1 MQRRLSMTPPQW
13 RWPGRAK
20 TTRAR
25 SEVRTGTALACA
37 ALCAPAPPSR
47 MLTSLACTAF
57 GHRLRKNA
65 AGERPTAE
73 PEINEIDGLRDG
85 SVIVIVSD
93 GVLNA
98 YATPEAAVRA
108 MAQQLWDIRKAR
120 RNPVKREDP
129 VPLLQAAKEDHAAL
143 KILREA
149 EKAANERKPHDHRWD
164 LGCVFQRS
172 QR

>member
-1 MQRRLSMTPPQW
+1 M
-13 RWPGRAK
+13 GA
-20 TTRAR
+20 RAR
-25 SEVRTGTALACA
+25 
-37 ALCAPAPPSR
+37 
-47 MLTSLACTAF
+47 
-57 GHRLRKNA
+57 HWNN
-65 AGERPTAE
+65 
-73 PEINEIDGLRDG
+73 INEIVGVRDG

-98 YATPEAAVRA
+98 YATPEAAVHA
-108 MAQQLWDIRKAR
+108 MARQLWDIRKAR

-129 VPLLQAAKEDHAAL
+129 VPLLQAAEEDHAAL

>member
-1 MQRRLSMTPPQW
+1 M
-13 RWPGRAK
+13 
-20 TTRAR
+20 TTR
-25 SEVRTGTALACA
+25 
-37 ALCAPAPPSR
+37 
-47 MLTSLACTAF
+47 LACTAF

-98 YATPEAAVRA
+98 YATPEAAVHA
-108 MAQQLWDIRKAR
+108 MARQLWDIRKAR
-120 RNPVKREDP
+120 RNPAKREEAM
-129 VPLLQAAKEDHAAL
+129 PLLQAAKGDHAAL

-149 EKAANERKPHDHRWD
+149 EKAANERKPHDH
-164 LGCVFQRS
+164 LGIWAAFSKDSSDNLAGRAQ
-172 QR
+172 